1 MSQEPLPDLGVVVI
15 GRNEGERLG
24 KCLESV
30 VGAARRVV
38 YVDSGSTDGS
48 VALARALGADVV
60 ELDRHVP
67 FTPGR
72 SRNEGFRRLREL
84 LPRLRHVQFVDGDCQ
99 IVAGWFEK
107 AVAFVDAHPD
117 VAAVAGRLRERHPE
131 RSIYNLLCGIEW
143 DLHAIGEV
151 SGCAGNALMRADA
164 FAALNGYRAELVGG
178 EEPEFCRRL
187 RAAGWRIWCLDDRMA
202 LHDAAMTR
210 FSQWWKRAMRSGYS
224 SMQRAVARGIPL
236 DIRGVRRMLGVWFW
250 ALLLPVAIV
259 SLGAARGGSAALLLL
274 LYPMQIMKLCARGE
288 QRGAGAFR
296 RNCWYAVFLVLAK
309 FPRLAGQF
317 RYLLDRCVRGQPRL
331 IDYKS

>member
-1 MSQEPLPDLGVVVI
+1 MSQEPLPDFGVVII

-30 VGAARRVV
+30 AGAARRIV

-48 VALARALGADVV
+48 IELARALGADVV
-60 ELDRHVP
+60 ELETHIP
-67 FTPGR
+67 FAPGR

-84 LPRLRHVQFVDGDCQ
+84 LPRLRHVQFVDGDCE

-107 AVAFVDAHPD
+107 AVAFLDAHPD
-117 VAAVAGRLRERHPE
+117 VAVVAGRLRERHPE
-131 RSIYNLLCGIEW
+131 RSIYNLLCAIEW
-143 DLHAIGEV
+143 DLHANGEIRD
-151 SGCAGNALMRADA
+151 CAGTALMRADA
-164 FAALNGYRAELVGG
+164 FAALNGYRVEIMGG
-178 EEPEFCRRL
+178 EESELCLRL
-187 RAAGWRIWCLDDRMA
+187 RAAGWRIWCLQDRMA

-236 DIRGVRRMLGVWFW
+236 GIRGVRRMLGVWFW

-259 SLGAARGGSAALLLL
+259 ALAIAWSGSAALLFL
-274 LYPMQIMKLCARGE
+274 LYPMQIAKLCARGE
-288 QRGAGAFR
+288 QRGAGALR
-296 RNCWYAVFLVLAK
+296 RNFWYAVFLVLAE
-309 FPRLAGQF
+309 FPRLAGQLKF
-317 RYLLDRCVRGQPRL
+317 LLNRCVRGQPRL